1 MSRRQALNPSE
12 CFAQT
17 YAEARG
23 KFVDAAGLAGARVDS
38 VIHPLKG
45 RQNEELAIDIVR
57 FGVLD
62 AKRLLV
68 ISSGCH
74 GVEGF
79 AGSGVQV
86 ALLQER
92 DFQERARASGVALLY
107 LHALNPWGFS
117 WWRRWTE
124 DNVDLNRNFQDFG
137 AGVPLP
143 DNPGY
148 VAIADALVPDTWPSE
163 AADRVLWDY
172 VGVHGMRG
180 IEVAIA
186 SGQYTH
192 PGGLFFGGHA
202 PTWSHDAVRRIV
214 RQHRGRCEQVAWL
227 DLHTATGPKGAPTMV
242 LAAPEDPETLVRA
255 RAWWGDDVAS
265 FDAPAGPMVS
275 RKGTMAD
282 GLRAEFTGS
291 EYTNVV
297 LEFGTED
304 GVEVLMA
311 LRAGQWLDRQER
323 LDPLLLRSIDR
334 RVRDAF
340 YTDTDAWK
348 ASTVGQGCK
357 AAYRALAGLVG
368 VS

>member
-1 MSRRQALNPSE
+1 MNPSD

-17 YAEARG
+17 YAEARAR
-23 KFVDAAGLAGARVDS
+23 FIDAAGRADAQMES
-38 VIHPLKG
+38 VVHPLKG
-45 RQNEELAIDIVR
+45 RHDEELAIDIAR
-57 FGVLD
+57 LGGPG

-86 ALLQER
+86 ALLR
-92 DFQERARASGVALLY
+92 DLAFQALARASGIALLY

-124 DNVDLNRNFQDFG
+124 DNVDLNRNFQNFG
-137 AGVPLP
+137 AGASLP
-143 DNPGY
+143 VNPGY
-148 VAIADALVPDTWPSE
+148 VGLADALVPDTWPSD

-172 VGVHGMRG
+172 VGAHGMRG

-192 PGGLFFGGHA
+192 PDGLFFGGHA
-202 PTWSHDAVRRIV
+202 PTWSHDAVRHIV
-214 RQHRGRCEQVAWL
+214 RRHRGQCERVAWL
-227 DLHTATGPKGAPTMV
+227 DLHTATGPKGEPTLV
-242 LAAPEDPETLVRA
+242 LAAPDDRATLARA

-265 FDAPAGPMVS
+265 FDAPDGPMVS

-282 GLRAEFTGS
+282 GLRNAFSGS
-291 EYTNVV
+291 EYTNVI

-311 LRAGQWLDRQER
+311 LRAGQWLDRQKSP
-323 LDPLLLRSIDR
+323 DPSLQASIDR

-348 ASTVGQGCK
+348 VSTVAQGCD
-357 AAYRALAGLVG
+357 AAYRALAGLG
-368 VS
+368 GAS

>member
-1 MSRRQALNPSE
+1 MNPSE
-12 CFAQT
+12 CFAET
-17 YAEARG
+17 YAEARA
-23 KFVDAAGLAGARVDS
+23 KFIDAAGRADARVES
-38 VIHPLKG
+38 VVHPLKG
-45 RQNEELAIDIVR
+45 RQNEELALDIAR
-57 FGVLD
+57 IGALD
-62 AKRLLV
+62 TKRLLV

-92 DFQERARASGVALLY
+92 AFQERARASGVALLY

-137 AGVPLP
+137 AGGPLP
-143 DNPGY
+143 GNPGY
-148 VAIADALVPDTWPSE
+148 AAIADALVPDTWPSE

-172 VGVHGMRG
+172 VGTHGMRG

-192 PGGLFFGGHA
+192 RDGLFFGGHA

-227 DLHTATGPKGAPTMV
+227 DLHTATGPKGAATMV

-282 GLRAEFTGS
+282 GLRDEFTGS
-291 EYTNVV
+291 EYTNVI

-311 LRAGQWLDRQER
+311 LRAGQWLDRQR
-323 LDPLLLRSIDR
+323 RPDPSLQRSIDR

-340 YTDTDAWK
+340 YTDTEAWK
-348 ASTVGQGCK
+348 ASTVGQGCE